1 MTAYLVLHPDPQLVH
16 LGEVEEDEVD
26 AVVDLAWVLALLEV
40 SGLQGVWENV
50 PGALKEVIPQK
61 QSPQGMLDSSAHFH
75 QVPKDVLP
83 AVLVGLD
90 VDGAHSDEEVES
102 RNNVASIL
110 NQLV

>member
-1 MTAYLVLHPDPQLVH
+1 MEEIIAKEESSQWMLNPATHLHEVPQ
-16 LGEVEEDEVD
+16 
-26 AVVDLAWVLALLEV
+26 
-40 SGLQGVWENV
+40 
-50 PGALKEVIPQK
+50 
-61 QSPQGMLDSSAHFH
+61 
-75 QVPKDVLP
+75 DVLP